1 MSGGKDKKAANKMM
15 QQSAATEVSR
25 GARFDERNQA
35 DLNASRGKG
44 DELYGQM
51 HSGYSSL
58 LTPQDYA
65 TGIPAS
71 GASGGGGGGGKAA
84 KPGAKAGSGVDPR
97 FKEVENAYRG
107 FMGPLGGW
115 DPNRAA
121 SVDEDIAGFK
131 EFARTG
137 GIGADEQDR
146 MRGRGIYEEFSKTG
160 GLSDADRANIRS
172 RATSVIPAMYQQMG
186 DESNRMS
193 SVQGGYGPGRAAL
206 QSRLARDQASGLSDA
221 TRDAELGIMEQVNE
235 GRQWGTEGMTS
246 SEATLQDLLTRNK
259 LQGLTGASQTQL
271 GLQNSMLQGRQYGTS
286 GMTGLA
292 ENQRQAEIQREQ
304 IAAQNRA
311 SGAASSAAN
320 AALQQRNKEWEAE
333 FGLKRFQTGLE
344 GLGSLYTS
352 SPDEYMRNKSFDL
365 ENRELGSST
374 AGNLGSNLSANQGKN
389 PWLTA
394 AKVAGS
400 GAAAYFTGGAS
411 LAVDRPWDH
420 V

>member
-58 LTPQDYA
+58 LTPQDFSS
-65 TGIPAS
+65 GVPAAS
-71 GASGGGGGGGKAA
+71 SGGGGGGGGGKVA
-84 KPGAKAGSGVDPR
+84 KPGAKAGSGGDPR

-107 FMGPLGGW
+107 FMGPNGGW
-115 DPNRAA
+115 DPARLA
-121 SVDEDIAGFK
+121 SMNEDIAGFK

-235 GRQWGTEGMTS
+235 GRQWGTEGMTN
-246 SEATLQDLLTRNK
+246 SERDLQELLTRNK
-259 LQGLTGASQTQL
+259 LTGLTGASSTTQ
-271 GLQNSMLQGRQYGTS
+271 GLQDSISRGRQYGIS
-286 GMTGLA
+286 GVGSLA

-311 SGAASSAAN
+311 SGAASGAAS

-333 FGLKRFQTGLE
+333 FGLKRFSTGLE

-352 SPDEYMRNKSFDL
+352 SPDEYMRNKAFDL
-365 ENRELGSST
+365 ENRGLATG
-374 AGNLGSNLSANQGKN
+374 A
-389 PWLTA
+389 
-394 AKVAGS
+394 AGS
-400 GAAAYFTGGAS
+400 LGQGVKAGMKDPWDVVGDVAGAAAGGIGSYFGGMAGG
-411 LAVDRPWDH
+411 R
-420 V
+420 